1 MMCVQAQKYEF
12 LTVEEVAERLHV
24 CRATLFNWM
33 QRGVFI
39 QGKHFFKRG
48 RVLRFIWGDDLVNAV
63 LGESPANLESMTVV
77 THHRVKKD
85 SPLNWEY

>member
-1 MMCVQAQKYEF
+1 MISKPLATCEF
-12 LTVEEVAERLHV
+12 ITVEEVATRLHV

-33 QRGVFI
+33 QQGIFI

-63 LGESPANLESMTVV
+63 LGESPEQCESTYVIRPV
-77 THHRVKKD
+77 NSKKV
-85 SPLNWEY
+85 SPLNWDY

>member
-1 MMCVQAQKYEF
+1 MISKPLSTCEF
-12 LTVEEVAERLHV
+12 ITVEEVATRLHV

-63 LGESPANLESMTVV
+63 LGESTEKFESTAVAKPAHSKNS
-77 THHRVKKD
+77 

>member
-1 MMCVQAQKYEF
+1 MNSKPLSTCEF
-12 LTVEEVAERLHV
+12 ITVEEVGKRLDV

-33 QRGVFI
+33 QQGVFI

-48 RVLRFIWGDDLVNAV
+48 RVLRFIWRDDLVNAV
-63 LGESPANLESMTVV
+63 MGESLEKSENTAVAKPAQ
-77 THHRVKKD
+77 VKKT

>member
-1 MMCVQAQKYEF
+1 MISKPLSTCEF
-12 LTVEEVAERLHV
+12 ITVEEVANRLHV

-48 RVLRFIWGDDLVNAV
+48 RVLRFLWGDDPVNAV
-63 LGESPANLESMTVV
+63 LGEHAEKCESTAVAKPAHS
-77 THHRVKKD
+77 RKS
-85 SPLNWEY
+85 SPLNWDY